1 MTTIGILGSQ
11 YLSTPELPFHQFP
24 VTYTRTAFINALQSV
39 GGTVIM
45 IPIDRD
51 LDKLADYIKL
61 VDKVMLTG
69 GEDVAPLF
77 YGQDPHPLLGNI
89 NPERDRFEI
98 AAIHEVIKQEK
109 ALLGVCRGHQLL
121 NVALGGT
128 LYQDVSL
135 YRNPEVATL
144 KHMQA
149 PTKFKFTTHFV
160 NVDPTSSL
168 NFLPET
174 YHVNSYHHQMIDQLA
189 DDLITIATASDG
201 VIEAVENKAKRLLGV
216 QWHPEGTWDN
226 IPDERAIFDFF
237 VNQL

>member
-24 VTYTRTAFINALQSV
+24 VTYTRTAFIDALQSV
-39 GGTVIM
+39 GATVIM

-61 VDKVMLTG
+61 VDKVLLTG

-149 PTKFKFTTHFV
+149 CVPK
-160 NVDPTSSL
+160 
-168 NFLPET
+168 
-174 YHVNSYHHQMIDQLA
+174 QLCSC
-189 DDLITIATASDG
+189 LFCILG
-201 VIEAVENKAKRLLGV
+201 FCMLLLL
-216 QWHPEGTWDN
+216 
-226 IPDERAIFDFF
+226 R
-237 VNQL
+237 